1 MALFLKVKSSVPPI
15 FTIRSDHPKL
25 HQNLHLLPNSGS
37 QRKHCKK
44 CNCCPLFIQIQLC
57 LLWNLT
63 FQEYLIVFGPGVYSS
78 RSEHLAEAPT
88 CIWSGL
94 QLNWTRS
101 MLLNTSEQSQRT
113 FEFQTSLSQKTGI
126 INTPGFLNL
135 YFTIQRNI
143 IKNSWNVA
151 GVRRHKKQS
160 WICNIESC
168 RLDFVVIKGV
178 FCEMEE

>member
-1 MALFLKVKSSVPPI
+1 MALFLKVKSAVPPI

-63 FQEYLIVFGPGVYSS
+63 FQEYLIVLGPGVYSS

-94 QLNWTRS
+94 QSNWT
-101 MLLNTSEQSQRT
+101 
-113 FEFQTSLSQKTGI
+113 QKTGI

-168 RLDFVVIKGV
+168 RLEFVVIKGV

>member
-63 FQEYLIVFGPGVYSS
+63 FQEYLIVFGPRVYSS
-78 RSEHLAEAPT
+78 LSEHLAEAPT

-143 IKNSWNVA
+143 IKHCQ
-151 GVRRHKKQS
+151 RH
-160 WICNIESC
+160 NGP
-168 RLDFVVIKGV
+168 RV
-178 FCEMEE
+178 